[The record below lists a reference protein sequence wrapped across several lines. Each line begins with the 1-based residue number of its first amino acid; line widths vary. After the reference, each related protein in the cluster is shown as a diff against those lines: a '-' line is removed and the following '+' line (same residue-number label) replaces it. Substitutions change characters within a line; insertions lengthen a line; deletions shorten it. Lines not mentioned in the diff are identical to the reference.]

1 MTPAARTPDRPLA
14 CIVMAGARRGAGDAP
29 AAVNVMFA
37 ISLFTLAALMVAAY
51 RASDE
56 GVARAPGTVAMG
68 FGVFMVVAG
77 VAGLATNQLSV
88 EHDTPF
94 VNSGLLA
101 LGAGFGM
108 LRGVLVALGLVMLG
122 GMTPLPQDPMW
133 KNAVLSG
140 PLETAVVALRP
151 FLPED
156 MARRIRYR

>member
-1 MTPAARTPDRPLA
+1 MLGVLGFSLLVGVLRGLVKELVMLSGWIAAYLLSTLFAPLVARYLPQSLGSLAQPLA
-14 CIVMAGARRGAGDAP
+14 YLAVFVGVLIIAGFVAL
-29 AAVNVMFA
+29 VL
-37 ISLFTLAALMVAAY
+37 STLT
-51 RASDE
+51 RS
-56 GVARAPGTVAMG
+56 
-68 FGVFMVVAG
+68 
-77 VAGLATNQLSV
+77 AGLGWV
-88 EHDTPF
+88 DR
-94 VNSGLLA
+94 A

>member
-1 MTPAARTPDRPLA
+1 MLQPSRTKYRKQQKGGWVDR
-14 CIVMAGARRGAGDAP
+14 
-29 AAVNVMFA
+29 
-37 ISLFTLAALMVAAY
+37 
-51 RASDE
+51 
-56 GVARAPGTVAMG
+56 
-68 FGVFMVVAG
+68 
-77 VAGLATNQLSV
+77 
-88 EHDTPF
+88 
-94 VNSGLLA
+94 A